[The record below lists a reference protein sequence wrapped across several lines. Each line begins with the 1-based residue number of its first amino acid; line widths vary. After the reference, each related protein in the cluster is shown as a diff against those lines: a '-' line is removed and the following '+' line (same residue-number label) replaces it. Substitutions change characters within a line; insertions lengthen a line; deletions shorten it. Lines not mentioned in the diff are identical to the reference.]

1 MLTIIQNRLRKLF
14 VNNWR
19 PKLICLAIA
28 ILLWSWVEYFYADP
42 RNGDEWDED
51 DVRFTLPE

>member
-1 MLTIIQNRLRKLF
+1 MLTIIQKRLHKIF
-14 VNNWR
+14 VSNWR

-28 ILLWSWVEYFYADP
+28 VLLWSWVEYFYADSHS
-42 RNGDEWDED
+42 GDEWDED

>member
-1 MLTIIQNRLRKLF
+1 MLTIIQTRLRKII

-19 PKLICLAIA
+19 PKLICLVIA
-28 ILLWSWVEYFYADP
+28 ILLWSWVEYFYAESHSD
-42 RNGDEWDED
+42 DEWDED